1 MCVSVHVNA
10 RACVFVCVY
19 VSMCLC
25 VCLCVGARV
34 LVYVRTCLSGRK
46 DIETNDYEDVIAKE
60 AVNPADIDCTFAD
73 IGGLDEVCCTVL
85 PCIAVC
91 CCVLPGVAVC
101 CRVLPC
107 CAVCCRV
114 LPCVAVYCHVL
125 QCVAACIV

>member
-1 MCVSVHVNA
+1 MCECA
-10 RACVFVCVY
+10 RECTRVRVCVCVY

-73 IGGLDEVCCTVL
+73 IGGLDEVCCRVL
-85 PCIAVC
+85 HCVAVYCRVLLCVAVC
-91 CCVLPGVAVC
+91 CCVLPCVTVCCSVLQSVAVC
-101 CRVLPC
+101 CSVMFAC
-107 CAVCCRV
+107 VCG
-114 LPCVAVYCHVL
+114 
-125 QCVAACIV
+125 